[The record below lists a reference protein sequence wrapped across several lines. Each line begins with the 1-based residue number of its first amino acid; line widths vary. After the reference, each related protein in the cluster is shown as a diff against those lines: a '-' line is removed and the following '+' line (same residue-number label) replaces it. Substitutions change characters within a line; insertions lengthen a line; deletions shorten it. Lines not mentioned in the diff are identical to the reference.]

1 MATITVRKLDPVT
14 WDPQYGNGQKN
25 FISDMDAVTQIINTR
40 LRLFQGDWF
49 LNLLDGLPMFQRI
62 LGKGASGA
70 DIEIIINI
78 ITQRIQN
85 TIFVNSVN
93 VISVSYQNRSFVY
106 KASAQTPFGTVFILF
121 SPGAQANLNT
131 LDN

>member
-25 FISDMDAVTQIINTR
+25 FISDLDAITQIINTR
-40 LRLFQGDWF
+40 LRMFQGTWF
-49 LNLLDGLPMFQRI
+49 LDLLDGLPMFQKI
-62 LGKGASGA
+62 LGRGASGA
-70 DIEIIINI
+70 DIQVIINT
-78 ITQRIQN
+78 ITLRIQT
-85 TIFVNSVN
+85 TIFVDSVN

-106 KASAQTPFGTVFILF
+106 KASAKTPFGTVFILF
-121 SPGAQANLNT
+121 APGAQANLNT